1 MVLHEETLNIQLGS
15 AFRRAASWRADNVH
29 AEQTRLLAGNQR
41 CDVLVSS
48 ESLPPVAVECEF
60 DRPGSNPVA
69 DAEKRLGAVCRRG
82 VAHCAGEAIGHA
94 VAVLYPRG
102 ADQWAEDDIADK
114 LDAATDL
121 KYKLVY
127 RASGARASGGGAA
140 EGEASGANAG
150 VAEGEATGSI
160 NAVWPSG
167 GWLEGSVSDLCEFI
181 SKVAVWE
188 EDIAEVCGSAADWI
202 LSAAT
207 RVRSKLANNPRDLAR
222 VAMEMGSEDDPET
235 GTEIACVVWL
245 DALLMQNRLAETW
258 DDVLPVAEC
267 LDKRGR
273 VYARKIKE
281 IWENILE
288 NNWESVFRPAVQAWP
303 KAVPVTAMSDPLTVL
318 YKAVGEIEQAKIGET
333 ASIGGEVFANVLE
346 RGQRKKSA
354 AFYTKSHVAEFL
366 TWLAIHD
373 RKALAENFEDWR
385 AADFACG
392 TGTLLRAAYRR
403 LRQLAKAEK
412 ISSEVFHRRM
422 MEEGLCGV
430 DIAPI
435 AVHLTATSLVS
446 MLAGVPYLETNIGM
460 TEIGV
465 FPETAI
471 GSDGKIEQGEPAWIA
486 TGSLELINGR
496 DMPLF
501 STVYSPVT
509 GEKSKNLPLLKAPDS
524 SFDVVLMNPP
534 YSRTRGGQ
542 AAFDLSQ
549 ISDKAR
555 PIVQERVRKL
565 AGKTCGNMKAG
576 LGSVFAGIADM
587 KLKDGGRVG
596 LVLPMTISAQ
606 ASWRD
611 TREMFAREY
620 SDVLVIYFAEGSHG
634 KEKSMSADTS
644 MGEVILTATKG
655 KSGRAGI
662 GYVSLDMPFRSAME
676 ASETARAVWQQTRQ
690 AKIGDAGQLLVG
702 GDRAGSWAILPHSHV
717 WGAAGSEGL
726 VGIVATAAEMIEG
739 RLVVASKEICQFP
752 VKPLDEVFDIGPTHH
767 RIGHLAGKEQI
778 GAFKLYPF
786 DTENPHRA
794 SHDFALWAADSK
806 AQTTILELPT
816 HYGIQHDKAKTQ
828 AIRSTVSNL
837 FYQRN
842 IRWTSQKILAA
853 ATEAKCLGGSA
864 WVSLQGEDEAVK
876 FAFAVWANS
885 IFGFVSHWHQ
895 TGRQQAGRSRNQ
907 IKDTKRILVPDFAA
921 PDLLARAKP
930 HLPKQQHLMTLQ
942 LARANQADPDPN
954 RHELNQAAAEILGIP
969 EEHRDFVIA
978 DLSERWVKEPSV
990 TG

>member
-1 MVLHEETLNIQLGS
+1 MALHEETLNIQLGS
-15 AFRRAASWRADNVH
+15 AFRRAASWRADNVY
-29 AEQTRLLAGNQR
+29 AEQTRLLSGNQR
-41 CDVLVSS
+41 CDVLVSA

-69 DAEKRLGAVCRRG
+69 DAEKRLGAVCREG
-82 VAHCAGEAIGHA
+82 VAHSAGEAIGHA
-94 VAVLYPRG
+94 VAVLYPHG
-102 ADQWAEDDIADK
+102 ADQWAEDDIARK
-114 LDAATDL
+114 LDAAADL

-127 RASGARASGGGAA
+127 RASD
-140 EGEASGANAG
+140 GANAM
-150 VAEGEATGSI
+150 
-160 NAVWPSG
+160 WPSN

-188 EDIAEVCGSAADWI
+188 EDIAEICGAAADMI
-202 LSAAT
+202 LAAAA
-207 RVRSKLANNPRDLAR
+207 RLRAKLAGNPKELAR

-235 GTEIACVVWL
+235 GTDIACVVWL
-245 DALLMQNRLAETW
+245 DALLMQNRLSEAW

-273 VYARKIKE
+273 VYAGKVKE
-281 IWENILE
+281 VWEGILE

-303 KAVPVTAMSDPLTVL
+303 KAVPTTAMSDPLTVL
-318 YKAVGEIEQAKIGET
+318 NKAVGEIEQAKIGET

-354 AFYTKSHVAEFL
+354 AFYTKPHVAEFL
-366 TWLAIHD
+366 TWLTIQD
-373 RKALAENFEDWR
+373 REVLAENFEDWR
-385 AADFACG
+385 AGDFACG

-412 ISSEVFHRRM
+412 ISSEAFHRRM

-460 TEIGV
+460 TEMGV

-471 GSDGKIEQGEPAWIA
+471 GDDGKIKKGEPAWVA

-509 GEKSKNLPLLKAPDS
+509 GEKSKNLPLLKAPDE

-606 ASWRD
+606 ASWKGI
-611 TREMFAREY
+611 REMFARDY

-655 KSGRAGI
+655 ISGRAGI

-676 ASETARAVWQQTRQ
+676 ASETARVVWQQTRQ
-690 AKIGDAGQLLVG
+690 AKIGDAGELQIG
-702 GDRAGSWAILPHSHV
+702 GDRAGSWAILPHSYV

-739 RLVVASKEICQFP
+739 KLSVAGKEVCQFP
-752 VKPLDEVFDIGPTHH
+752 VKPLGEVFEIGPTHH

-778 GAFKLYPF
+778 GAFELHPL
-786 DTENPHRA
+786 DPQNPHRS
-794 SHDFALWAADSK
+794 SHDFALWAANSK
-806 AQTTILELPT
+806 TQTTILELPT
-816 HYGIQHDKAKTQ
+816 HYGIEHDKAKTQ
-828 AIRSTVSNL
+828 AIRSTASNL

-853 ATEAKCLGGSA
+853 VTEAKCLGGSA
-864 WVSLQGEDEAVK
+864 WASLQGEDEAAEL
-876 FAFAVWANS
+876 AFAVWANS

-895 TGRQQAGRSRNQ
+895 AGRQQAGRSRNQ
-907 IKDTKRILVPDFAA
+907 IKDTKRILVPDFANSA
-921 PDLLARAKP
+921 LRTRAKH
-930 HLPKQQHLMTLQ
+930 HLPKQHHLLTLQ
-942 LARANQADPDPN
+942 LARANQADTDPN
-954 RHELNQAAAEILGIP
+954 RQALNQAAADILGIP
-969 EEHRDFVIA
+969 EEHRDFIIA
-978 DLSERWVKEPSV
+978 DLSDRWVKEPSV
-990 TG
+990 AG

>member
-1 MVLHEETLNIQLGS
+1 MY
-15 AFRRAASWRADNVH
+15 
-29 AEQTRLLAGNQR
+29 AEQTRLLSGSQR

-69 DAEKRLGAVCRRG
+69 DAEKRLGAVCRQG

-94 VAVLYPRG
+94 VAVLYPLG

-127 RASGARASGGGAA
+127 RASGAGAADGGAA
-140 EGEASGANAG
+140 DGKAFGARVPDGGAADG
-150 VAEGEATGSI
+150 KTPGSI
-160 NAVWPSG
+160 NAVWPSS

-181 SKVAVWE
+181 SKVGVWE
-188 EDIAEVCGSAADWI
+188 EDIAEVCGAAADWI
-202 LSAAT
+202 LSAAA
-207 RVRSKLANNPRDLAR
+207 RVRSKLAGNPKELAR

-303 KAVPVTAMSDPLTVL
+303 KAVPTTAMSDPLTVL
-318 YKAVGEIEQAKIGET
+318 HKAVGEIEQAKIGET

-346 RGQRKKSA
+346 KGQRKKSA
-354 AFYTKSHVAEFL
+354 AFYTKPHVAEFL
-366 TWLAIHD
+366 TWLAIQD
-373 RKALAENFEDWR
+373 RKSLAENFEDWR

-412 ISSEVFHRRM
+412 ISSEAFHRRM

-471 GSDGKIEQGEPAWIA
+471 GADGKIEQGEPAWVA

-509 GEKSKNLPLLKAPDS
+509 GEKSKNLPLLKAPDK

-555 PIVQERVRKL
+555 PLVQERVRKL

-606 ASWRD
+606 ASWSD
-611 TREMFAREY
+611 TREMFARDY

-655 KSGRAGI
+655 ESGRAGI

-676 ASETARAVWQQTRQ
+676 ASETARAVWEQTCR
-690 AKIGDAGQLLVG
+690 AKIGDAGELRVG
-702 GDRAGSWAILPHSHV
+702 GDRAGSWAILPNSHV

-726 VGIVATAAEMIEG
+726 VGIVATASEMIEG
-739 RLVVASKEICQFP
+739 RLVVAGEEICQFP
-752 VKPLDEVFDIGPTHH
+752 VRPLGEVFEIGPTHH

-778 GAFKLYPF
+778 GAFELYPF
-786 DTENPHRA
+786 DLENPHRA

-806 AQTTILELPT
+806 TQTTILEPPT
-816 HYGIQHDKAKTQ
+816 HYGIAHDREHGKAKAQ
-828 AIRSTVSNL
+828 AIRSTASNL

-842 IRWTSQKILAA
+842 IRWTSQKILVAV
-853 ATEAKCLGGSA
+853 TEAKYLGGSA
-864 WVSLQGEDEAVK
+864 WASLQGEDEAVE

-907 IKDTKRILVPDFAA
+907 IKDTKRILVPDFANSA
-921 PDLLARAKP
+921 ILARAKH
-930 HLPKQQHLMTLQ
+930 HLPKKHRLLTLQ
-942 LARANQADPDPN
+942 LARANQAATDPN
-954 RHELNQAAAEILGIP
+954 RQELNQAAADILGIP

-978 DLSERWVKEPSV
+978 DLSERWAKESSV
-990 TG
+990 AG